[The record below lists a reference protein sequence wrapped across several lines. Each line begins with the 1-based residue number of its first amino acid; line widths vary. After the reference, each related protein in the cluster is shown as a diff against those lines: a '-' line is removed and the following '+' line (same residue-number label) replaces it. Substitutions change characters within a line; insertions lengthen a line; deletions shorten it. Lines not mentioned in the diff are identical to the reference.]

1 MQEKPI
7 KAEDVEGR
15 QGQTFYPDPFRQ
27 VVAGRTKRKLG
38 DVFGLTNFGVNLT
51 HLESGAA
58 SALYHWHTVQDE
70 FVFVL
75 EGIATVLVGD
85 SEYELVAGDC
95 IGFKAGTKTG
105 HQVVNRSDER
115 VTYIEIGDRMPG
127 DNGGYPRDDLAF
139 EFRPDGSILFSHKD
153 GTPY

>member
-1 MQEKPI
+1 MPNKPI
-7 KAEDVEGR
+7 NAESVEGR
-15 QGQTFYPDPFRQ
+15 QGQTLYPDSFRQ

-51 HLESGAA
+51 HLEPGSA

-75 EGIATVLVGD
+75 EGVATVLVGD
-85 SEYELVAGDC
+85 NEYVLAAGDC
-95 IGFKAGTKTG
+95 IGFKAGTKIG
-105 HQVVNRSDER
+105 HQVLNRSDER
-115 VTYIEIGDRMPG
+115 VSYIEIGDRLPG
-127 DNGGYPRDDLAF
+127 DDGSYPRDDLVF
-139 EFRPDGSILFSHKD
+139 EFRPDGSIQFSHKD